1 MNSIAKEDI
10 EYIKEAFDKKDSY
23 FRPDVKRIIRAYNIV
38 MDDKKHIF
46 KPVSEQICA
55 CSLRP
60 YLIQLYRKMETIGM
74 FKDEEV
80 KEDVKKTVEP
90 APKPPKKKGSRK
102 K

>member
-1 MNSIAKEDI
+1 MENISKEDI
-10 EYIKEAFDKKDSY
+10 QYIKEAFDKKDRY

-60 YLIQLYRKMETIGM
+60 YLIQLNRKLENEGYY
-74 FKDEEV
+74 KEEEV
-80 KEDVKKTVEP
+80 KEKKQKNAKKT
-90 APKPPKKKGSRK
+90 KKK
-102 K
+102 

>member
-1 MNSIAKEDI
+1 MENISKEDI
-10 EYIKEAFDKKDSY
+10 QYIKEAFDKKDRY

-60 YLIQLYRKMETIGM
+60 YLIQLYRKLEKEGYY
-74 FKDEEV
+74 KEEEV
-80 KEDVKKTVEP
+80 KEKKQKNAKKT
-90 APKPPKKKGSRK
+90 KKK
-102 K
+102 